1 MTIEEIS
8 VKFTADTNN
17 LKRALSEITESL
29 KGTEAQTLDI
39 ASAMD
44 EITQPIKDMSKDI
57 RSLVNQSE
65 TYNKRMSDLTKTV
78 GSANR
83 VISQTAAD
91 TQKTSKQSMSETTKM
106 VQGWQKVKDKM
117 LEVGKARPTF
127 NRNTGTAQA
136 SGVSSRSAGESSQ
149 NPTQKALDS
158 EQAKLQKLLNTLN
171 EQQIKLDVINQKY
184 DLSSQKLQK
193 TESEIKSQQ
202 ASLDGLK
209 KDYETMSSVM
219 SEMNINDSINEEMK
233 RLRTTLEENKI
244 SFNEL
249 DAAKKRLEQS
259 PYEIVDVGKSFMS
272 MDAIIKKMDE
282 LDASS
287 EDAWSKLE
295 RLETAMEGVSAKS
308 RTFGS
313 AQGMQRLNSV
323 ITQQENKLRS
333 LQNAYNTASSQSA
346 TLSGQQEILKAKMQ
360 HTKESVQGAKEK
372 ITQLGEALQNTAR
385 KSSTGFFGRLA
396 STVKNIGNATASL
409 IHKFQN
415 GEPHARKFG
424 SRISDL
430 GSRMSQTTRMVKSMV
445 LSMLLMQLI
454 GDMGEN
460 LQSFAKQSRVVNSD
474 LSLLASS
481 FTYLK
486 SSILS
491 AFQPLLSYI
500 TPILT
505 SIVNTVADAFNKLAE
520 FFAYLTG
527 QTTFEKAVYTQKD
540 YSASLDKST
549 KSAQALKN
557 VLLGF
562 DEITKLEDNSGSSGS
577 GDGSGSLNT
586 GNWETTKVDIS
597 SSLADAIKDS
607 DWGAVGTAISN
618 KLCSALESIDWNSV
632 YAKAGAFGTNLAT
645 FLNGL
650 ITPTL
655 FGDLGTTIAG
665 ALNTALSFLDSF
677 GTTFDWSNFGTS
689 IATAINNFFKN
700 FDWKKA
706 ASALNAWVGGLKT
719 AIKSALTGIS
729 WSTILKGGLDFL
741 TELNLDTVSILIGAF
756 LWKYGGKQI
765 AAGVLKGLLNKQI
778 ALGIG
783 KESVSVSTTIGLSVI
798 TAIVGFKIGNAL
810 YDHIPK
816 VQEWSDSFAAWL
828 FDGKDKVNVSKA
840 ITVALTALTLSIGT
854 AQLISKLSGM
864 LAEVV
869 KNAVAANATT
879 TAVTAAG
886 NTVGSGILGAAT
898 KKLAGATLLVSGIG
912 VNISTINEPTFGNTV
927 ISTLSTALGA
937 LMITGNPQAAICVGV
952 ASLGFKIGNTL
963 YNNFDSVQSWADGI
977 VETLGNALTGQHIDM
992 NDDGELSDG
1001 SRTGTLTGK
1010 EFKSNVKL
1018 NVETTVNGVSDPE
1031 FKGMKKSLLDATPDR
1046 SPVVDVKT
1054 TTNGVADSNGKQI
1067 KRISNVFNSSFNG
1080 KKAYFDAI
1088 TQANGRNMP
1097 TSKAFAK
1104 VANSY
1109 TASWKGKTVSYKIN
1123 TTKKDKIKNAATKN
1137 KAAWTGKNVTY
1148 GTYTAVNGVGGS
1160 AKTVESTSNSMK
1172 SYFTGKTVLY
1182 NVTTQSDSTLQS
1194 IGQNVS
1200 KQIYAGMSKNAIKLA
1215 VRSGPDP
1222 LKGAMNGVYSFT
1234 PAYATGGF
1242 PEDGLFMANH
1252 GELVGKF
1259 SNGKTAVANNA
1270 QIVEGIEA
1278 GVYRAVTAAN
1288 SSSGRSGGSSP
1299 VINVYVGGKEVTD
1312 VVVKDINDRTIQTG
1326 KNPLLV

>member
-65 TYNKRMSDLTKTV
+65 AYNKRMSDLTKTV

-91 TQKTSKQSMSETTKM
+91 TQKTSKQSIAETTKM

-117 LEVGKARPTF
+117 LEVGKARP
-127 NRNTGTAQA
+127 NTGTAQA
-136 SGVSSRSAGESSQ
+136 SGVSSRSAGDSSQ

-202 ASLDGLK
+202 ASLDVLK
-209 KDYETMSSVM
+209 RDYEAMSSIM

-272 MDAIIKKMDE
+272 MDAIIRKMDE
-282 LDASS
+282 LDTSS

-295 RLETAMEGVSAKS
+295 RLETAMEDVSAKS

-346 TLSGQQEILKAKMQ
+346 TLGGQQEILKAKMQ
-360 HTKESVQGAKEK
+360 HTKESVQSAKEK

-409 IHKFQN
+409 IHRFQN

-474 LSLLASS
+474 LSSLASS

-586 GNWETTKVDIS
+586 GKWETTKVDIS
-597 SSLADAIKDS
+597 SSLADSIKSGNWEAVGKALGDKINSALGSINWNSVQTKCNGIASNIASFLNGAIEETDWSLVGSTLGNGINTIMGAINTFQKKFDFQKFGKSIATSLNSAISTTNWSLVGNTLGTSIQNVISTGVGFVNTFDFKKAGQSASTTVNSFFGAIDFKQGGKTFGEGIKGVLESVTTFFDEVDWDSIGTDLVDAITSVDWIGIITNAIKAVISVAGAFYKLVLAIWTAIINEIKNTDWSAQAKKAWEGIKDVWSKLKDTALEVGLKFKQTAGDLWDLITTAWDAIKDKAVTVEAKLEAKLGPSVDRIKGWAQDKLS
-607 DWGAVGTAISN
+607 DWKDKTANLKADVATKVSEIREWWNNRAAVWKDKIAAFKADGGATIVEKIKTWWKNRSDHWKDKLAAFKVNGAATTVAYVKEWWGNRTAHWKDKWAN
-618 KLCSALESIDWNSV
+618 FKIDG
-632 YAKAGAFGTNLAT
+632 GA
-645 FLNGL
+645 
-650 ITPTL
+650 
-655 FGDLGTTIAG
+655 
-665 ALNTALSFLDSF
+665 TAVERIK
-677 GTTFDWSNFGTS
+677 TWWSNRATAWKDKAVSFKINASTS
-689 IATAINNFFKN
+689 VQELKDNFRTAINTVIGWINTYII
-700 FDWKKA
+700 D
-706 ASALNAWVGGLKT
+706 SLNKLS
-719 AIKSALTGIS
+719 IKIPEIKVAGHVL
-729 WSTILKGGLDFL
+729 
-741 TELNLDTVSILIGAF
+741 
-756 LWKYGGKQI
+756 YGGTTL
-765 AAGVLKGLLNKQI
+765 GFNLN
-778 ALGIG
+778 
-783 KESVSVSTTIGLSVI
+783 
-798 TAIVGFKIGNAL
+798 
-810 YDHIPK
+810 H
-816 VQEWSDSFAAWL
+816 
-828 FDGKDKVNVSKA
+828 
-840 ITVALTALTLSIGT
+840 
-854 AQLISKLSGM
+854 
-864 LAEVV
+864 
-869 KNAVAANATT
+869 
-879 TAVTAAG
+879 
-886 NTVGSGILGAAT
+886 
-898 KKLAGATLLVSGIG
+898 
-912 VNISTINEPTFGNTV
+912 ISTF
-927 ISTLSTALGA
+927 
-937 LMITGNPQAAICVGV
+937 
-952 ASLGFKIGNTL
+952 
-963 YNNFDSVQSWADGI
+963 
-977 VETLGNALTGQHIDM
+977 
-992 NDDGELSDG
+992 
-1001 SRTGTLTGK
+1001 
-1010 EFKSNVKL
+1010 
-1018 NVETTVNGVSDPE
+1018 
-1031 FKGMKKSLLDATPDR
+1031 
-1046 SPVVDVKT
+1046 
-1054 TTNGVADSNGKQI
+1054 
-1067 KRISNVFNSSFNG
+1067 
-1080 KKAYFDAI
+1080 
-1088 TQANGRNMP
+1088 
-1097 TSKAFAK
+1097 
-1104 VANSY
+1104 
-1109 TASWKGKTVSYKIN
+1109 
-1123 TTKKDKIKNAATKN
+1123 
-1137 KAAWTGKNVTY
+1137 
-1148 GTYTAVNGVGGS
+1148 
-1160 AKTVESTSNSMK
+1160 
-1172 SYFTGKTVLY
+1172 
-1182 NVTTQSDSTLQS
+1182 
-1194 IGQNVS
+1194 
-1200 KQIYAGMSKNAIKLA
+1200 
-1215 VRSGPDP
+1215 
-1222 LKGAMNGVYSFT
+1222 
-1234 PAYATGGF
+1234 ATGGF

-1288 SSSGRSGGSSP
+1288 SGSGRSGGSSP

>member
-57 RSLVNQSE
+57 RSLVNQSDA
-65 TYNKRMSDLTKTV
+65 YNKRMSDLTKTV

-83 VISQTAAD
+83 VISQTAED
-91 TQKTSKQSMSETTKM
+91 TQKTSKKSMAETTKM

-117 LEVGKARPTF
+117 LEVGKTRPTF
-127 NRNTGTAQA
+127 NRNTDTAQA
-136 SGVSSRSAGESSQ
+136 SGVSSRSAGDSSQ

-209 KDYETMSSVM
+209 KDYEAMSSIM
-219 SEMNINDSINEEMK
+219 SELNINDSINEEMK

-249 DAAKKRLEQS
+249 DDAKKRLEQS
-259 PYEIVDVGKSFMS
+259 PYEIVDVGKSYMS

-308 RTFGS
+308 QVFGS

-333 LQNAYNTASSQSA
+333 LQNTYNTASSQSA
-346 TLSGQQEILKAKMQ
+346 TLGGQQEILKAKMQ
-360 HTKESVQGAKEK
+360 HTKESVQSAKEK

-460 LQSFAKQSRVVNSD
+460 LQSFAKQSRIVNSD
-474 LSLLASS
+474 LSSLASS

-586 GNWETTKVDIS
+586 GNWMTTKVDIS
-597 SSLADAIKDS
+597 SSLADSIKNS
-607 DWGAVGTAISN
+607 DWKAVGTAISN
-618 KLCSALESIDWNSV
+618 KLCSVLESIDWNRV
-632 YAKAGAFGTNLAT
+632 YAKAGAFGTNLAN

-665 ALNTALSFLDSF
+665 SLNTALSFLDSF
-677 GTTFDWSNFGTS
+677 GTTFDWSNFGDS
-689 IATAINNFFKN
+689 IATAINNFFRD

-706 ASALNAWVGGLKT
+706 ASTLNIWVGGLKT
-719 AIKSALTGIS
+719 AIISALTGIS
-729 WSTILKGGLDFL
+729 WSTILEGGLDFL
-741 TELNLDTVSILIGAF
+741 TELKLDTVSILIGAF
-756 LWKYGGKQI
+756 LWKYGGKQLV
-765 AAGVLKGLLNKQI
+765 AGALKGLLDKQI

-1001 SRTGTLTGK
+1001 SKTGTLIGK

-1054 TTNGVADSNGKQI
+1054 TTNGVADSNGNQI

-1109 TASWKGKTVSYKIN
+1109 TAAWKGKTVSYKIN

-1137 KAAWTGKNVTY
+1137 KAAW
-1148 GTYTAVNGVGGS
+1148 
-1160 AKTVESTSNSMK
+1160 
-1172 SYFTGKTVLY
+1172 TGKTVLY

-1215 VRSGPDP
+1215 VRSGSDP

-1259 SNGKTAVANNA
+1259 SNGKTAVANNT

-1288 SSSGRSGGSSP
+1288 SGSGRSGGSSP
-1299 VINVYVGGKEVTD
+1299 VINVYVGGKQVTD
-1312 VVVKDINDRTIQTG
+1312 VVIKDINDRTIQTG
-1326 KNPLLV
+1326 KNPILV

>member
-632 YAKAGAFGTNLAT
+632 YAKADQT
-645 FLNGL
+645 
-650 ITPTL
+650 
-655 FGDLGTTIAG
+655 D
-665 ALNTALSFLDSF
+665 
-677 GTTFDWSNFGTS
+677 
-689 IATAINNFFKN
+689 
-700 FDWKKA
+700 
-706 ASALNAWVGGLKT
+706 
-719 AIKSALTGIS
+719 IKC
-729 WSTILKGGLDFL
+729 F
-741 TELNLDTVSILIGAF
+741 
-756 LWKYGGKQI
+756 
-765 AAGVLKGLLNKQI
+765 
-778 ALGIG
+778 
-783 KESVSVSTTIGLSVI
+783 
-798 TAIVGFKIGNAL
+798 
-810 YDHIPK
+810 
-816 VQEWSDSFAAWL
+816 
-828 FDGKDKVNVSKA
+828 
-840 ITVALTALTLSIGT
+840 
-854 AQLISKLSGM
+854 
-864 LAEVV
+864 
-869 KNAVAANATT
+869 
-879 TAVTAAG
+879 
-886 NTVGSGILGAAT
+886 
-898 KKLAGATLLVSGIG
+898 
-912 VNISTINEPTFGNTV
+912 
-927 ISTLSTALGA
+927 
-937 LMITGNPQAAICVGV
+937 
-952 ASLGFKIGNTL
+952 
-963 YNNFDSVQSWADGI
+963 
-977 VETLGNALTGQHIDM
+977 
-992 NDDGELSDG
+992 
-1001 SRTGTLTGK
+1001 
-1010 EFKSNVKL
+1010 
-1018 NVETTVNGVSDPE
+1018 
-1031 FKGMKKSLLDATPDR
+1031 
-1046 SPVVDVKT
+1046 
-1054 TTNGVADSNGKQI
+1054 
-1067 KRISNVFNSSFNG
+1067 
-1080 KKAYFDAI
+1080 
-1088 TQANGRNMP
+1088 
-1097 TSKAFAK
+1097 
-1104 VANSY
+1104 
-1109 TASWKGKTVSYKIN
+1109 
-1123 TTKKDKIKNAATKN
+1123 
-1137 KAAWTGKNVTY
+1137 
-1148 GTYTAVNGVGGS
+1148 
-1160 AKTVESTSNSMK
+1160 
-1172 SYFTGKTVLY
+1172 
-1182 NVTTQSDSTLQS
+1182 
-1194 IGQNVS
+1194 
-1200 KQIYAGMSKNAIKLA
+1200 
-1215 VRSGPDP
+1215 
-1222 LKGAMNGVYSFT
+1222 
-1234 PAYATGGF
+1234 
-1242 PEDGLFMANH
+1242 
-1252 GELVGKF
+1252 
-1259 SNGKTAVANNA
+1259 
-1270 QIVEGIEA
+1270 
-1278 GVYRAVTAAN
+1278 
-1288 SSSGRSGGSSP
+1288 
-1299 VINVYVGGKEVTD
+1299 
-1312 VVVKDINDRTIQTG
+1312 
-1326 KNPLLV
+1326 